1 MQTSG
6 ASRREIANAYSVVI
20 VREGGRSSIPE
31 TSVMKSISRSVLDT
45 PHARGMTVAHSPA
58 VIVREGGRSSIPE
71 TSVMESISRSVLDTP
86 HTPAASLQRRI
97 SGAVEGDQSGICAK
111 TLSFF
116 GASRAC
122 SIDFG

>member
-31 TSVMKSISRSVLDT
+31 ASVMKSISRSVLDT
-45 PHARGMTVAHSPA
+45 PHAPA
-58 VIVREGGRSSIPE
+58 
-71 TSVMESISRSVLDTP
+71 TSLR
-86 HTPAASLQRRI
+86 RRI
-97 SGAVEGDQSGICAK
+97 GGAVKGEQSGIYAK

-122 SIDFG
+122 SIDFGQFAPMFRPDAARYRNAIS